1 VAKKS
6 LVLLLVVL
14 ASAIVSAQVL
24 DQVPAGSEPDLKTPL
39 VRSSLTCSQP
49 RIIVVPMTLGERA
62 RLKARLVALW
72 RENPYDD
79 AEGIVNIAR
88 ENEIRKLASK
98 LPSLC

>member
-1 VAKKS
+1 
-6 LVLLLVVL
+6 
-14 ASAIVSAQVL
+14 
-24 DQVPAGSEPDLKTPL
+24 
-39 VRSSLTCSQP
+39 
-49 RIIVVPMTLGERA
+49 MTLGERA

>member
-1 VAKKS
+1 
-6 LVLLLVVL
+6 
-14 ASAIVSAQVL
+14 
-24 DQVPAGSEPDLKTPL
+24 
-39 VRSSLTCSQP
+39 
-49 RIIVVPMTLGERA
+49 MTLGERA

-79 AEGIVNIAR
+79 AKGIVNIAR